1 MEIQRMKK
9 SLFAIAAVTAFAG
22 AAQAQSSVTVYGLLD
37 MGFAGGNYRAA
48 TTSVSKSTSGL
59 SVQQASQAT
68 SRLGFRGTEDLGG
81 GTAAFFTFETG
92 LLPNGQSNT
101 AGTLSTF
108 NTRQAFIGLSQKGI
122 GRASMGTQQTTI
134 HDVVGM
140 TTAGANNNLV
150 GDLIYG
156 VAGAAGGA
164 AMPTNTT
171 YGGGAGVSYTVR
183 LNNTIKFATENISG
197 FQGNAMAVLQGTD
210 ATQTNSTTGGVNSNT
225 GWGLGLNYT
234 FKQLFLTANYQSFT
248 NRTSAATQGTNPAS
262 ATAPTFT
269 IFGASQVATMG
280 SNVDDNQMYVAGT
293 YNFGILQGFASYI
306 NRKTSANNNNLYFA
320 RYTAQQIGVRS
331 NLTKTVNVFASVSSG
346 AYEAPAYDAQ
356 KANLAGY
363 QLGANYVLS
372 KRSNLYAMMG
382 NVSQSNANNVGN
394 NPTTATNSAFN
405 ANNYAV
411 GMRHTF

>member
-1 MEIQRMKK
+1 MKK

-37 MGFAGGNYRAA
+37 MGLGGGSYRAA
-48 TTSVSKSTSGL
+48 TTSVAKSNAGL
-59 SVQQASQAT
+59 SVQQAGQAT

-92 LLPNGQSNT
+92 LLPNSASNT
-101 AGTLSTF
+101 SGLLSTF

-122 GRASMGTQQTTI
+122 GRASMGTMQTTI

-150 GDLIYG
+150 GDLIYP
-156 VAGAAGGA
+156 VNGAAGTA

-171 YGGGAGVSYTVR
+171 FGAAAGNSYTVR
-183 LNNTIKFATENISG
+183 LNNMMKFATENISG
-197 FQGNAMAVLQGTD
+197 FQGNAMVVLSGSD
-210 ATQTNSTTGGVNSNT
+210 ATQTNSTTGGVNMNT
-225 GWGLGLNYT
+225 GWGLGVNYT
-234 FKQLFLTANYQSFT
+234 FQKLFLTANYQSFT

-262 ATAPTFT
+262 ATAPTFAL
-269 IFGASQVATMG
+269 FGPAQVSTQG

-293 YNFGILQGFASYI
+293 YDFGILQAFAGYI
-306 NRKTSANNNNLYFA
+306 NRKATANNNSLYFS

-331 NLTKTVNVFASVSSG
+331 NLTKTVNVFASASTGS
-346 AYEAPAYDAQ
+346 YEAPAYDAIS
-356 KANLAGY
+356 ANMTGY
-363 QLGANYVLS
+363 QLGANYVMS
-372 KRSNLYAMMG
+372 KRTNLYAIMG
-382 NVSQSNANNVGN
+382 NVSQSNAKNVGN
-394 NPTTATNSAFN
+394 LPTTATNSAFN